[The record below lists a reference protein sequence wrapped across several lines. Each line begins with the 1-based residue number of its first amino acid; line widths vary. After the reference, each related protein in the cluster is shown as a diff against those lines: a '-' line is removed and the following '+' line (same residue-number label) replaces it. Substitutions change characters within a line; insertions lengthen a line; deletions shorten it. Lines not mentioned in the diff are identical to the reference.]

1 MSYECP
7 DCILV
12 SQSYVAVFLLTG
24 GVLGD
29 YCSVISYIGDNE
41 PDHGRGGMFKMKHNA
56 SDFTSKRCNNK
67 DNNATEM
74 RIK

>member
-12 SQSYVAVFLLTG
+12 SQSYAAVFLLTG
-24 GVLGD
+24 GVLGN

-41 PDHGRGGMFKMKHNA
+41 PDHGRWHV
-56 SDFTSKRCNNK
+56 
-67 DNNATEM
+67 
-74 RIK
+74 